1 VKIPPVL
8 SQSMETLPVE
18 LVEFILWFTYPVIS
32 MRVCKLWKSLC
43 RRIEYFDLADMAVI
57 GNDVN
62 TIQWIETQLRY
73 PIHVV
78 AQSAAKNGR
87 LDILRSCNIECDDFL
102 MNLAA
107 EGGHIDEMVSFKWRT
122 VFGYG
127 IFQEVQ
133 T

>member
-1 VKIPPVL
+1 
-8 SQSMETLPVE
+8 
-18 LVEFILWFTYPVIS
+18 